1 MSEYNNALSK
11 MLESALNASSNGIVI
26 TDNTQP
32 DNPIIYCNQSF
43 TDMTGYSINE
53 IIGRNCRFLQK
64 NDRNQEANKIL
75 SEAIL
80 KGEGSQI
87 DIRNYRKDGSMFW
100 NELTISPVY
109 DQSGAVTH
117 FVGMQNDVSRRKVAE
132 QTLIL
137 ESKNLEKK
145 ILDHTKELQEHEQ
158 FLKGIVETIR
168 ESLIVL
174 DPDLRIVLVNK
185 HFEHFFK
192 VNAGDLKDEKL
203 DYILDG
209 AWNIPKLIDL
219 LNNILPSNNPF
230 EDFEVEHD
238 FPYIGLKRL
247 LLNASQITLDGTYR
261 NWILLALENI
271 SEKYITDQKKED
283 FIAIASHEIKTP
295 LTVVK
300 GNLQLMQR
308 MLEKGNLEGVEIRL
322 QQSIDSL
329 DNVNSLF
336 VNLLEV
342 SALASGFTQ
351 SKNPIKIATVI
362 DMAINGIKK
371 SHKEAEID
379 VSGNLDLLLLG
390 DKLQLCRVINNI
402 LNNAIKYSGQPT
414 VIKLHIGQVG
424 NYAKVSITDFG
435 IGIAKENQERIFD
448 RFYRVPENEHKYL
461 GTGLGLFISKQIV
474 IEHGGNIWV
483 ESKVG
488 HGSTFNL
495 TIPLSI

>member
-1 MSEYNNALSK
+1 MGHLQNNETFALSKSSIYEIYVSTIQFQMSEYNNALSK

-174 DPDLRIVLVNK
+174 DPDLRIVLVN
-185 HFEHFFK
+185 
-192 VNAGDLKDEKL
+192 
-203 DYILDG
+203 
-209 AWNIPKLIDL
+209 
-219 LNNILPSNNPF
+219 
-230 EDFEVEHD
+230 
-238 FPYIGLKRL
+238 
-247 LLNASQITLDGTYR
+247 
-261 NWILLALENI
+261 
-271 SEKYITDQKKED
+271 
-283 FIAIASHEIKTP
+283 
-295 LTVVK
+295 
-300 GNLQLMQR
+300 M
-308 MLEKGNLEGVEIRL
+308 
-322 QQSIDSL
+322 
-329 DNVNSLF
+329 
-336 VNLLEV
+336 
-342 SALASGFTQ
+342 
-351 SKNPIKIATVI
+351 
-362 DMAINGIKK
+362 
-371 SHKEAEID
+371 
-379 VSGNLDLLLLG
+379 
-390 DKLQLCRVINNI
+390 
-402 LNNAIKYSGQPT
+402 
-414 VIKLHIGQVG
+414 
-424 NYAKVSITDFG
+424 
-435 IGIAKENQERIFD
+435 
-448 RFYRVPENEHKYL
+448 
-461 GTGLGLFISKQIV
+461 
-474 IEHGGNIWV
+474 
-483 ESKVG
+483 
-488 HGSTFNL
+488 
-495 TIPLSI
+495 